1 MNDFNIPKNILEK
14 TEKILFISNFSI
26 KDFVY
31 AQNYFI
37 NFKKAYPDIKIDL
50 YVDPL
55 CARAA
60 LFRFSNYKNH
70 MLKDWLQE
78 FTIFNK
84 VYFAPASYS
93 KYLELKQELKSQN
106 YLLIINLATKN
117 ILKFNKFAKKIFKSA
132 YIINENIIQDNNIVL
147 NIDIPKK
154 WLISVKLNFLS
165 WGINDKERQS
175 KKVIFIN
182 PFERNLQ
189 RLWPIERIF
198 EFINEIRI
206 NEIFYNTVFIINV
219 LPHNYK
225 KYEKVLKNFAKQ
237 NTFLFVVTHNFFQ
250 LASMVKLAD
259 LVISVDNPVLTIAKV
274 FNKPVI
280 NVLQKNKLQDK
291 LNLQDFDHKNN
302 IYLANKWQF
311 QSDLLVDDLINKI
324 KEINY

>member
-1 MNDFNIPKNILEK
+1 MIDFNISKDILEK
-14 TEKILFISNFSI
+14 TERILFISHFSI

-37 NFKKAYPDIKIDL
+37 NFAKEYQNIKIDL

-55 CARAA
+55 CARPAI
-60 LFRFSNYKNH
+60 FRFSDYKNH

-78 FTIFNK
+78 FNIFNK
-84 VYFAPASYS
+84 VYFAPTNFL
-93 KYLELKQELKSQN
+93 KYLDLKKEIKNQN

-117 ILKFNKFAKKIFKSA
+117 ILKFNKFAKNISKNA
-132 YIINENIIQDNNIVL
+132 NIINQNILQDNNYNNNIL

-165 WGINDKERQS
+165 WGINDKQRQI
-175 KKVIFIN
+175 KKIIFIN

-198 EFINEIRI
+198 EFIDELRVSEN
-206 NEIFYNTVFIINV
+206 FYNTVFIINV

-225 KYEKVLKNFAKQ
+225 KYQKVLKNFAKQ

-250 LASMVKLAD
+250 LVSMVKLSD
-259 LVISVDNPVLTIAKV
+259 LVISVDNPVLTLAQV

-280 NVLQKNKLQDK
+280 NILQKSKIQEIN
-291 LNLQDFDHKNN
+291 NKNN
-302 IYLANKWQF
+302 IYLASKWQF
-311 QSDLLVDDLINKI
+311 KSDILIDNLINKV